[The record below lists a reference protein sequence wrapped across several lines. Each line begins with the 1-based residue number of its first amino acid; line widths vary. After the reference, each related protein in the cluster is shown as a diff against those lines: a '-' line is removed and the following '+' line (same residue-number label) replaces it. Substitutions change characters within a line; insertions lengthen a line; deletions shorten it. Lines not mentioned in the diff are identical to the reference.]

1 MKNIFIG
8 FIVSLLFLSCKNKQS
23 EPLRVGVI
31 LWPANEFFYLAENLG
46 YYKDQHIKLIDYR
59 TPSEVIRAYETG
71 LLDAILITDHL
82 YLKIN
87 DANVNNRIIML
98 VDYSSG
104 SDVLLAKPGITT
116 TEELKGKKIGA
127 ESSALGIFVMLRFL
141 EIHGLSPDDIT
152 HVPVDVANQP
162 QAFKNGL
169 FDAIITYEPFATE
182 MRKKGAIELCNSKE
196 IPFEISD
203 VLISSPMVIAQKSA
217 QLEVLCQGF
226 FDAVDV
232 YQKDPAKYISK
243 LSRRQNITSKEFS
256 KTLQG
261 ITLLNLNDNKK
272 LFKSTNAGYYN
283 TFSEVNKKMIDYNLI
298 DTKHNI
304 TELIDTRII
313 NNIHAKN

>member
-1 MKNIFIG
+1 MKKIFIG
-8 FIVSLLFLSCKNKQS
+8 FIVSLLFLSCKNKQT

-46 YYKDQHIKLIDYR
+46 YYKGHNIKLIDYR

-87 DANVNNRIIML
+87 DTNVNDRILMI

-104 SDVLLAKPGITT
+104 SDVLLAKPEITT
-116 TEELKGKKIGA
+116 TEELKGKKVGA

-141 EIHGLSPDDIT
+141 EIHGLSSDDII

-162 QAFKNGL
+162 QAFENGL

-182 MRKKGAIELCNSKE
+182 MKKDGAVELCSSKE

-203 VLISSPMVIAQKSA
+203 VLISSPMLIAQKSA
-217 QLEVLCQGF
+217 QLEILCQGF
-226 FDAVDV
+226 FDALDV

-256 KTLQG
+256 NTLQG
-261 ITLLNLNDNKK
+261 IRLLNLNDNKK
-272 LFKSTNAGYYN
+272 LFKNPKAGYYN
-283 TFSEVNKKMIDYNLI
+283 TFSEVNKKMIEYNLI
-298 DTKHNI
+298 ETKHKT